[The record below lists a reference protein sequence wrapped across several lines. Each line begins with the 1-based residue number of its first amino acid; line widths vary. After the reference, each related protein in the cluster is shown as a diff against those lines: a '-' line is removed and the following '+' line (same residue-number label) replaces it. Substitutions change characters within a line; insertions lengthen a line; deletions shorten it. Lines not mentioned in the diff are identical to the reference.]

1 MAVPMAQLGNDG
13 LVWNVAC
20 ATMMGWHLADGGI
33 NDKKVKREQSI
44 SVGEEK
50 ERNFEILY

>member
-1 MAVPMAQLGNDG
+1 MAQLGNDG
-13 LVWNVAC
+13 LVWNVAR
-20 ATMMGWHLADGGI
+20 ATMMGWHLADGGS